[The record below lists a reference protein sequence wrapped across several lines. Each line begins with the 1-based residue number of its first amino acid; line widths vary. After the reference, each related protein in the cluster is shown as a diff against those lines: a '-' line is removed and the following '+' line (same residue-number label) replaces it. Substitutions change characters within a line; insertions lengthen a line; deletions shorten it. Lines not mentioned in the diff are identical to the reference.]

1 MVPPVS
7 YNIWLDYPNRLT
19 NRKEIPMIDFEFEFQ
34 YSEENTP
41 TLRKVS
47 GNIPAGRC
55 VVLCGGSGCGKSTL
69 LRCINGLIPQFYEG
83 KLTGFCRL
91 DGQDTANLSI
101 GEIGELAAS
110 VFQDPRSQFFT
121 VNSSNEVAFGLENHG
136 LPQEKIRDRVDK
148 AFRTFHLER
157 LKNRNVY
164 ELSSGERQ
172 LISILSAWAM
182 DTDIFL
188 LDEPTANLDFAA
200 TQQLKNILLELK
212 KQGKTLLLSEHRL
225 YYLAD
230 IADEYWIMAN
240 GEIKHKYTAEKAK
253 ALLPLQLHTLCL
265 RTLDLEQ
272 ITVSERPPQPENM
285 SQALSVSNLRYE
297 YGRKNR
303 AILSDVNFSVCE
315 HEIVGLVGANGCGKT
330 TLGKLIAGLYRSKGG
345 VISLFG
351 KAQKPKQLQKQV
363 LFIMQEAEFQF
374 FTNSVLHELQYG
386 HKITAEFEKK
396 TETLLKSMDMWE
408 CRDRHPFSLSG
419 GQMQRLT
426 LMMAYLSDKPIII
439 LDEPTAG
446 QDAESLKRCAK
457 LIREMGKE
465 KTVLIITHDL
475 ELIADACNR
484 CIGLCGGH
492 ADTDFFIQSQ
502 QDLQAVRRYMEHF
515 HPTKV
520 SPPRQYKER
529 FHPATKLLCWLVLT
543 IVISTSNNHLVYAA
557 YAALMLL
564 AAADGRLITAL
575 FGSASFGLLWAAN
588 ALLPDTLFSFMLVLF
603 PRIIAVGISMMT
615 LIGRNEA
622 SRTLTALRNMHL
634 PERFIMIVAVI
645 FRFFPVLSGDMKL
658 LRQSIRTRGAFVTL
672 WQKLRA
678 LPSYIE
684 ILTVPMAL
692 RVIRIAETLS
702 ASAETRGIDLKRRKS
717 NFMSLRF
724 SAWDI
729 LFIIMLTAS
738 VVVGL
743 IL

>member
-1 MVPPVS
+1 
-7 YNIWLDYPNRLT
+7 
-19 NRKEIPMIDFEFEFQ
+19 MIDFEFEFQ
-34 YSEENTP
+34 YSEESTP

-69 LRCINGLIPQFYEG
+69 LRCLNGLIPQFYEG
-83 KLTGFCRL
+83 ELTGFCRL
-91 DGQDTANLSI
+91 DGHGTADLSI

-136 LPQEKIRDRVDK
+136 LPQEKIRNRVDE
-148 AFRTFHLER
+148 AFRTFHLEH

-200 TQQLKNILLELK
+200 TQQLRNILLKLK

-253 ALLPLQLHTLCL
+253 SLSPLQLHTLSL

-285 SQALSVSNLRYE
+285 PQALSVSNLRYE

-303 AILSDVNFSVCE
+303 AILSDVNFSVCT

-330 TLGKLIAGLYRSKGG
+330 TLGKLIAGLYHSTGG
-345 VISLFG
+345 EISLFG

-446 QDAESLKRCAK
+446 QDAESLKRCAE

-475 ELIADACNR
+475 ELIADACDR
-484 CIGLCGGH
+484 CIGLSGGH
-492 ADTDFFIQSQ
+492 SDTEFFIRSQ
-502 QDLQAVRRYMEHF
+502 QDLQAVRRYMECF

-520 SPPRQYKER
+520 SPPKQYKER
-529 FHPATKLLCWLVLT
+529 FHPATKLLYWLVLT
-543 IVISTSNNHLVYAA
+543 IVISTSDNHLVYAA

-564 AAADGRLITAL
+564 TAADGRLITAL
-575 FGSASFGLLWAAN
+575 FGSASFGALWAAN
-588 ALLPDTLFSFMLVLF
+588 VLLPDTLFSFILVLF
-603 PRIIAVGISMMT
+603 PRIIAIGISMMT

-622 SRTLTALRNMHL
+622 SRTLAALRNMHL

-717 NFMSLRF
+717 NFLSLRF

-729 LFIIMLTAS
+729 LFFVVLTVS

>member
-1 MVPPVS
+1 
-7 YNIWLDYPNRLT
+7 
-19 NRKEIPMIDFEFEFQ
+19 MIDFEFEFQ
-34 YSEENTP
+34 YSQESTP

-83 KLTGFCRL
+83 ELKGFCRL
-91 DGQDTANLSI
+91 DGHGTADLSI

-136 LPQEKIRDRVDK
+136 LPQEKIRNRVDE
-148 AFRTFHLER
+148 AFRTFHLEH

-200 TQQLKNILLELK
+200 TQQLKNILLKLK

-240 GEIKHKYTAEKAK
+240 GEIKHKYTAGKTK
-253 ALLPLQLHTLCL
+253 ALSLGQLHTLCL
-265 RTLDLEQ
+265 RTLDLEK

-285 SQALSVSNLRYE
+285 PQALSVSNLRYK

-330 TLGKLIAGLYRSKGG
+330 TLGKLIAGLYRSTGG
-345 VISLFG
+345 EISLFG

-374 FTNSVLHELQYG
+374 FANSVLHELQYG

-426 LMMAYLSDKPIII
+426 LMMAYLSDKPIVI

-446 QDAESLKRCAK
+446 QDAESLKRCAE

-475 ELIADACNR
+475 ELIADACDR

-492 ADTDFFIQSQ
+492 SDTEFFIRSQ
-502 QDLQAVRRYMEHF
+502 QDLQAVRQYMECF

-520 SPPRQYKER
+520 SPPKQYNER
-529 FHPATKLLCWLVLT
+529 FHPATKLLYWLVLT
-543 IVISTSNNHLVYAA
+543 IVISTSDNHLVYAA

-564 AAADGRLITAL
+564 TAADGRLTAAL
-575 FGSASFGLLWAAN
+575 IGSASFGLLWATN
-588 ALLPDTLFSFMLVLF
+588 VLLPDTLFSFMLVLF

-622 SRTLTALRNMHL
+622 SRTLAALRNMHL

-717 NFMSLRF
+717 NFLSLRF

-729 LFIIMLTAS
+729 LFFVVLTVS

>member
-1 MVPPVS
+1 
-7 YNIWLDYPNRLT
+7 
-19 NRKEIPMIDFEFEFQ
+19 MIDFEFEFQ
-34 YSEENTP
+34 YSQESTP

-69 LRCINGLIPQFYEG
+69 LRCLNGLIPQFYEG
-83 KLTGFCRL
+83 ELTGFCRL
-91 DGQDTANLSI
+91 DGHGTADLSI

-136 LPQEKIRDRVDK
+136 LPQEKIRDRVDE
-148 AFRTFHLER
+148 AFRTFDLEH

-172 LISILSAWAM
+172 LISILSAWAT

-200 TQQLKNILLELK
+200 TQQLRNILLKLK

-253 ALLPLQLHTLCL
+253 SLSPLQLHTLSL

-285 SQALSVSNLRYE
+285 PQALSVSNLRYE

-303 AILSDVNFSVCE
+303 AILSDVNFSVCT

-330 TLGKLIAGLYRSKGG
+330 TLGKLIAGLYHSTGG
-345 VISLFG
+345 EISLFG

-426 LMMAYLSDKPIII
+426 LMMAYLSDKPIVI

-446 QDAESLKRCAK
+446 QDAESLKRCAE

-475 ELIADACNR
+475 ELIADACDR
-484 CIGLCGGH
+484 CIGLSGGH
-492 ADTDFFIQSQ
+492 SDTEFFIRSQ
-502 QDLQAVRRYMEHF
+502 QDLQAVRRYMECF

-520 SPPRQYKER
+520 SPPKQYKER
-529 FHPATKLLCWLVLT
+529 FHPATKLLYWLVLT
-543 IVISTSNNHLVYAA
+543 IVISTSDNHLVYAA

-564 AAADGRLITAL
+564 TAADGRLITAL
-575 FGSASFGLLWAAN
+575 FGSASFGALWAAN
-588 ALLPDTLFSFMLVLF
+588 VLLPDTLFSFILVLF
-603 PRIIAVGISMMT
+603 PRIIAIGISMMT

-622 SRTLTALRNMHL
+622 SRTLAALRNMHL

-702 ASAETRGIDLKRRKS
+702 ASAETRGIDLKHRKS
-717 NFMSLRF
+717 NFLSLRF

-729 LFIIMLTAS
+729 LFFVVLTAS

>member
-1 MVPPVS
+1 
-7 YNIWLDYPNRLT
+7 
-19 NRKEIPMIDFEFEFQ
+19 MIDFEFEFQ

-83 KLTGFCRL
+83 ELTGFCRL
-91 DGQDTANLSI
+91 DGQDTADLSI

-110 VFQDPRSQFFT
+110 VFLDPRSQFFT

-136 LPQEKIRDRVDK
+136 LPQEKIRNRVDE
-148 AFRTFHLER
+148 AFRTFHLEH

-200 TQQLKNILLELK
+200 TQQLKNILLKLK

-253 ALLPLQLHTLCL
+253 ALLPLQLHSLCL
-265 RTLDLEQ
+265 RTLDLEK
-272 ITVSERPPQPENM
+272 ITVAERPPQPENM
-285 SQALSVSNLRYE
+285 PQALSVSDLRYE

-303 AILSDVNFSVCE
+303 AILSDVNFSVCT

-330 TLGKLIAGLYRSKGG
+330 TLGKLIAGLYHSTGG
-345 VISLFG
+345 EISLFG

-386 HKITAEFEKK
+386 HKITDEFEKK

-446 QDAESLKRCAK
+446 QDAESLKRCAE

-475 ELIADACNR
+475 ELIADACDR
-484 CIGLCGGH
+484 CIGLCDGH
-492 ADTDFFIQSQ
+492 ADTEFFIRSQ
-502 QDLQAVRRYMEHF
+502 QDLQAVRRYMECF

-520 SPPRQYKER
+520 SPPKQYKER
-529 FHPATKLLCWLVLT
+529 FHPATKLLYWLVLT
-543 IVISTSNNHLVYAA
+543 IVISTSDNHLVYAA

-564 AAADGRLITAL
+564 TAADGRLITAL
-575 FGSASFGLLWAAN
+575 FGSASFGALWAAN
-588 ALLPDTLFSFMLVLF
+588 VLLPDTLFSFILVLF
-603 PRIIAVGISMMT
+603 PRIIAIGISMMT

-622 SRTLTALRNMHL
+622 SRTLAALRNMHL

-717 NFMSLRF
+717 NFLSLRF

-729 LFIIMLTAS
+729 LFFVVLTVS

>member
-1 MVPPVS
+1 
-7 YNIWLDYPNRLT
+7 
-19 NRKEIPMIDFEFEFQ
+19 MIDFEFKFQ
-34 YSEENTP
+34 YSQESTP

-55 VVLCGGSGCGKSTL
+55 VVFCGGSGCGKSTL
-69 LRCINGLIPQFYEG
+69 LRCLNGLIPQFYEG
-83 KLTGFCRL
+83 ELKGFCHL
-91 DGQDTANLSI
+91 DGHDTADLSI

-136 LPQEKIRDRVDK
+136 LPQEKIRNRVDE
-148 AFRTFHLER
+148 AFRTFHLEH

-200 TQQLKNILLELK
+200 TQQLKNILLKLK

-240 GEIKHKYTAEKAK
+240 GEIKHKYTAGKTK
-253 ALLPLQLHTLCL
+253 ALSLGQLHTLCL
-265 RTLDLEQ
+265 RTLDLEK

-285 SQALSVSNLRYE
+285 PQALSVSNLRYE

-303 AILSDVNFSVCE
+303 AILSDVNFSVCT

-330 TLGKLIAGLYRSKGG
+330 TLGKLIAGLYHSTGG
-345 VISLFG
+345 EISLFG

-426 LMMAYLSDKPIII
+426 LMMAYLSDKPIVI

-446 QDAESLKRCAK
+446 QDAESLKRCAE

-475 ELIADACNR
+475 ELIADACDR
-484 CIGLCGGH
+484 CIGLSGGH
-492 ADTDFFIQSQ
+492 SDTEFFIRSQ
-502 QDLQAVRRYMEHF
+502 QDLQAVRRYMECF

-520 SPPRQYKER
+520 SPPKQYKER
-529 FHPATKLLCWLVLT
+529 FHPATKLLYWLVLT
-543 IVISTSNNHLVYAA
+543 IVISTSDNHLVYAA

-564 AAADGRLITAL
+564 TAADGRLITAL

-588 ALLPDTLFSFMLVLF
+588 VLLPDTLFSFILVLF
-603 PRIIAVGISMMT
+603 PRIIAIGISMMT

-658 LRQSIRTRGAFVTL
+658 LRQSIQTRGAFVTL

-717 NFMSLRF
+717 NFLSLRF

>member
-1 MVPPVS
+1 
-7 YNIWLDYPNRLT
+7 
-19 NRKEIPMIDFEFEFQ
+19 MIDFEFEFQ
-34 YSEENTP
+34 YSEESTP

-69 LRCINGLIPQFYEG
+69 LRCLNGLIPQFYEG
-83 KLTGFCRL
+83 ELTGFCRL
-91 DGQDTANLSI
+91 DGHGTADLSI

-136 LPQEKIRDRVDK
+136 LPQEKIRDRVDE
-148 AFRTFHLER
+148 AFRTFDLEH

-172 LISILSAWAM
+172 LISILSAWAT

-200 TQQLKNILLELK
+200 TQQLRNILLKLK

-253 ALLPLQLHTLCL
+253 SLSPLQLHTLSL

-285 SQALSVSNLRYE
+285 PQALSVSNLRYE

-303 AILSDVNFSVCE
+303 AILSDANFSVCT

-330 TLGKLIAGLYRSKGG
+330 TLGKLIAGLYHSTGG
-345 VISLFG
+345 EISLFG

-426 LMMAYLSDKPIII
+426 LMMAYLSDKPIVI

-446 QDAESLKRCAK
+446 QDAESLKRCAE

-475 ELIADACNR
+475 ELIADACDR
-484 CIGLCGGH
+484 CIGLSGGH
-492 ADTDFFIQSQ
+492 SDTEFFIRSQ
-502 QDLQAVRRYMEHF
+502 QDLQAVRRYMECF

-520 SPPRQYKER
+520 SPPKQYKER
-529 FHPATKLLCWLVLT
+529 FHPATKLLYWLVLT
-543 IVISTSNNHLVYAA
+543 IVISTSDNHLVYAA

-564 AAADGRLITAL
+564 TAADGRLITAL
-575 FGSASFGLLWAAN
+575 FGSASFGALWAAN
-588 ALLPDTLFSFMLVLF
+588 VLLPDTLFSFILVLF
-603 PRIIAVGISMMT
+603 PRIIAIGISMMT

-622 SRTLTALRNMHL
+622 SRTLAALRNMHL

-702 ASAETRGIDLKRRKS
+702 ASAETRGIDLKHRKS
-717 NFMSLRF
+717 NFLSLRF

-729 LFIIMLTAS
+729 LFFVVLTVS

>member
-1 MVPPVS
+1 
-7 YNIWLDYPNRLT
+7 
-19 NRKEIPMIDFEFEFQ
+19 MIDFEFEFQ
-34 YSEENTP
+34 YSQESTP

-83 KLTGFCRL
+83 ELTGFSRL
-91 DGQDTANLSI
+91 DGQDTADLSI

-136 LPQEKIRDRVDK
+136 LPQEKIRDRVDE
-148 AFRTFHLER
+148 AFRTFHLEH

-200 TQQLKNILLELK
+200 TQQLRNILLELK

-253 ALLPLQLHTLCL
+253 SLSPLQLHTLSL

-285 SQALSVSNLRYE
+285 PQALSVSDLRYE

-303 AILSDVNFSVCE
+303 AILSDVNFSVCT

-330 TLGKLIAGLYRSKGG
+330 TLGKLIAGLYHSTGG
-345 VISLFG
+345 EISLFG

-426 LMMAYLSDKPIII
+426 LMMAYLSDKPIVI

-446 QDAESLKRCAK
+446 QDAESLKRCAE

-475 ELIADACNR
+475 ELIADACDR

-492 ADTDFFIQSQ
+492 SDTEFFIRSQ
-502 QDLQAVRRYMEHF
+502 QDLQAVRRYMECF

-520 SPPRQYKER
+520 SPPKQYKER
-529 FHPATKLLCWLVLT
+529 FHPATKLLYWLVLT
-543 IVISTSNNHLVYAA
+543 IVISTSDNHLVYAA

-564 AAADGRLITAL
+564 TAADGRLITAL
-575 FGSASFGLLWAAN
+575 FGSASFGALWAAN
-588 ALLPDTLFSFMLVLF
+588 VLLPDTLFSFILVLF
-603 PRIIAVGISMMT
+603 PRIIAIGISMMT

-622 SRTLTALRNMHL
+622 SRTLAALRNMHL

-717 NFMSLRF
+717 NFLSLRF

-729 LFIIMLTAS
+729 LFFVVLTVS

>member
-1 MVPPVS
+1 
-7 YNIWLDYPNRLT
+7 
-19 NRKEIPMIDFEFEFQ
+19 MIDFEFEFQ
-34 YSEENTP
+34 YSEESTP

-83 KLTGFCRL
+83 ELTGFCRL
-91 DGQDTANLSI
+91 DGQDTADFSI

-136 LPQEKIRDRVDK
+136 LPQEKIRDRVDE
-148 AFRTFHLER
+148 AFRTFHLEH

-200 TQQLKNILLELK
+200 TQQLKNILLKLK

-253 ALLPLQLHTLCL
+253 SLSPLQLHTLSL

-285 SQALSVSNLRYE
+285 PQALFVSDLRYE

-303 AILSDVNFSVCE
+303 AILSDVNFSVCT

-330 TLGKLIAGLYRSKGG
+330 TLGKLIAGLYHSTGG
-345 VISLFG
+345 EISLFG

-386 HKITAEFEKK
+386 HKITDEFEKK

-446 QDAESLKRCAK
+446 QDADSLKRCSE

-475 ELIADACNR
+475 ELIADACDR
-484 CIGLCGGH
+484 CIGLCDGH
-492 ADTDFFIQSQ
+492 ADTEFFIRSQ
-502 QDLQAVRRYMEHF
+502 QDLQAVRRYMECF

-520 SPPRQYKER
+520 SPPKQYKER
-529 FHPATKLLCWLVLT
+529 FHPATKLLYWLVLT
-543 IVISTSNNHLVYAA
+543 IVISTSDNHLVYAA

-564 AAADGRLITAL
+564 TAADGRLITAL
-575 FGSASFGLLWAAN
+575 FGSASFGALWAAN
-588 ALLPDTLFSFMLVLF
+588 VLLPDTLFSFILVLF
-603 PRIIAVGISMMT
+603 PRIIAIGISMMT

-622 SRTLTALRNMHL
+622 SRTLAALRNMHL

-717 NFMSLRF
+717 NFLSLRF

-729 LFIIMLTAS
+729 LFFVVLTVS

>member
-1 MVPPVS
+1 
-7 YNIWLDYPNRLT
+7 
-19 NRKEIPMIDFEFEFQ
+19 MIDFEFEFQ
-34 YSEENTP
+34 YSQESTP

-69 LRCINGLIPQFYEG
+69 LRCLNGLIPQFYEG
-83 KLTGFCRL
+83 ELTGFCRL
-91 DGQDTANLSI
+91 DGHGTADLSI

-136 LPQEKIRDRVDK
+136 LPQEKIRDRVDE
-148 AFRTFHLER
+148 AFRTFHIEH

-200 TQQLKNILLELK
+200 TQQLKNILLKLK

-253 ALLPLQLHTLCL
+253 SLLPLQLHTLCL
-265 RTLDLEQ
+265 RTLDLEK

-285 SQALSVSNLRYE
+285 PQALSVSNLRYK

-315 HEIVGLVGANGCGKT
+315 HEIVGLVGTNGCGKT
-330 TLGKLIAGLYRSKGG
+330 TLGKLIAGLYRSTGG
-345 VISLFG
+345 EISLFG

-426 LMMAYLSDKPIII
+426 LMMAYLSDKPIVI

-446 QDAESLKRCAK
+446 QDAESLKRCAE

-475 ELIADACNR
+475 ELIADACDR
-484 CIGLCGGH
+484 CIGLSGGH
-492 ADTDFFIQSQ
+492 SDTEFFIRSQ
-502 QDLQAVRRYMEHF
+502 QDLQAVRRYMECF

-520 SPPRQYKER
+520 SPPKQYKER
-529 FHPATKLLCWLVLT
+529 FHPATKLLYWLVLT
-543 IVISTSNNHLVYAA
+543 IVISTSDNHLVYAA

-564 AAADGRLITAL
+564 TAADGRLITAL
-575 FGSASFGLLWAAN
+575 FGSVSFGALWAAN
-588 ALLPDTLFSFMLVLF
+588 VLLPDTLFSFILVLF
-603 PRIIAVGISMMT
+603 PRIIAIGISMMT

-622 SRTLTALRNMHL
+622 SRTLAALRNMHL

-658 LRQSIRTRGAFVTL
+658 LRQSIRTRGAFATL

-717 NFMSLRF
+717 NFLSLRF
-724 SAWDI
+724 SAWDV
-729 LFIIMLTAS
+729 LFFVVLTVS

>member
-1 MVPPVS
+1 
-7 YNIWLDYPNRLT
+7 
-19 NRKEIPMIDFEFEFQ
+19 MIDFEFEFQ

-83 KLTGFCRL
+83 ELTGFCRL
-91 DGQDTANLSI
+91 DGHGTADLSI

-136 LPQEKIRDRVDK
+136 LPQEKIRDRVDE
-148 AFRTFHLER
+148 AFRTFHLEH

-200 TQQLKNILLELK
+200 TQQLRNILLKLK

-253 ALLPLQLHTLCL
+253 SLSPLQLHTLSL

-285 SQALSVSNLRYE
+285 PQALSVSDLRYE

-303 AILSDVNFSVCE
+303 AILSDVNFSVCT

-330 TLGKLIAGLYRSKGG
+330 TLGKLIAGLYHSTGG
-345 VISLFG
+345 EISLFG

-426 LMMAYLSDKPIII
+426 LMMAYLSDKPIVI

-446 QDAESLKRCAK
+446 QDAESLKRCAE

-475 ELIADACNR
+475 ELIADACDR

-492 ADTDFFIQSQ
+492 SDTEFFIRSQ
-502 QDLQAVRRYMEHF
+502 QDLQAVRRYMECF

-520 SPPRQYKER
+520 SPPKQYKER
-529 FHPATKLLCWLVLT
+529 FHPATKLLYWLVLT
-543 IVISTSNNHLVYAA
+543 IVISTSDNHLVYAA

-564 AAADGRLITAL
+564 TAADGRLITAL
-575 FGSASFGLLWAAN
+575 FGSASFGALWAAN
-588 ALLPDTLFSFMLVLF
+588 VLLPDTLFSFILVLF
-603 PRIIAVGISMMT
+603 PRIIAIGISMMT

-622 SRTLTALRNMHL
+622 SRTLAALRNMHL

-717 NFMSLRF
+717 NFLSLRF

-729 LFIIMLTAS
+729 LFFVVLTVS

>member
-1 MVPPVS
+1 
-7 YNIWLDYPNRLT
+7 
-19 NRKEIPMIDFEFEFQ
+19 MIDFEFEFQ
-34 YSEENTP
+34 YSQESTP

-69 LRCINGLIPQFYEG
+69 LRCLNGLIPQFYEG
-83 KLTGFCRL
+83 ELTGFCRL
-91 DGQDTANLSI
+91 DGQDTADLSI

-136 LPQEKIRDRVDK
+136 LPQEKIRDRVDE
-148 AFRTFHLER
+148 AFRTFHLEH

-172 LISILSAWAM
+172 LISILSAWAT

-200 TQQLKNILLELK
+200 TQQLRNILLKLK

-253 ALLPLQLHTLCL
+253 SLSPLQLHTLSL

-285 SQALSVSNLRYE
+285 PQALSVSDLRYE

-303 AILSDVNFSVCE
+303 AILSDVNFSVCT

-330 TLGKLIAGLYRSKGG
+330 TLGKLIAGLYHSTAGE
-345 VISLFG
+345 ISLFG

-426 LMMAYLSDKPIII
+426 LMMAYLSDKPIVI

-446 QDAESLKRCAK
+446 QDAESLKRCAE
-457 LIREMGKE
+457 LIRVMGKE
-465 KTVLIITHDL
+465 KTVLIITHGL
-475 ELIADACNR
+475 ELIADACDR
-484 CIGLCGGH
+484 CIGLCDGQ
-492 ADTDFFIQSQ
+492 ADTEFFIRSQ
-502 QDLQAVRRYMEHF
+502 QDLQAVRRYMECF

-520 SPPRQYKER
+520 SPPKQYKER
-529 FHPATKLLCWLVLT
+529 FHPATKLLYWLVLT
-543 IVISTSNNHLVYAA
+543 IVISTSDNHLVYAA

-564 AAADGRLITAL
+564 TAADGRLITAL
-575 FGSASFGLLWAAN
+575 FGSASFGALWAAN
-588 ALLPDTLFSFMLVLF
+588 VLLPDTLFSFILVLF
-603 PRIIAVGISMMT
+603 PRITAIGISMMT

-622 SRTLTALRNMHL
+622 SRTLAALRNMHL

-717 NFMSLRF
+717 NFLSLRF

-729 LFIIMLTAS
+729 LFFVMLTVS

>member
-1 MVPPVS
+1 
-7 YNIWLDYPNRLT
+7 
-19 NRKEIPMIDFEFEFQ
+19 MIDFEFEFQ
-34 YSEENTP
+34 YSQESTP

-69 LRCINGLIPQFYEG
+69 LRCLNGLIPQFYEG
-83 KLTGFCRL
+83 ELTGFCRL
-91 DGQDTANLSI
+91 DGHGTADLSI

-136 LPQEKIRDRVDK
+136 LPQEKIRDRVDES
-148 AFRTFHLER
+148 FRTFHLEH

-200 TQQLKNILLELK
+200 TQQLRNILLELK

-253 ALLPLQLHTLCL
+253 SLSPLQLHTLSL

-285 SQALSVSNLRYE
+285 PQALSVSDLRYE

-303 AILSDVNFSVCE
+303 AILSDVNFSVCT

-330 TLGKLIAGLYRSKGG
+330 TLGKLIAGLYHSTGG
-345 VISLFG
+345 EISLFG

-426 LMMAYLSDKPIII
+426 LMMAYLSDKPIVI

-446 QDAESLKRCAK
+446 QDAESLKRCAE

-475 ELIADACNR
+475 ELIADACDR

-492 ADTDFFIQSQ
+492 SDTEFFIRSQ
-502 QDLQAVRRYMEHF
+502 QDLQAVRRYMECF

-520 SPPRQYKER
+520 SPPKQYKER
-529 FHPATKLLCWLVLT
+529 FHPATKLLYWLVLT
-543 IVISTSNNHLVYAA
+543 IVISSSDNHLVYAA

-564 AAADGRLITAL
+564 TAADGRLITAL
-575 FGSASFGLLWAAN
+575 FGSASFGALWAAN
-588 ALLPDTLFSFMLVLF
+588 VLLPDTLFSFILVLF
-603 PRIIAVGISMMT
+603 PRIIAIGISMMT

-622 SRTLTALRNMHL
+622 SRTLAALRNMHL

-717 NFMSLRF
+717 NFLSLRF

-729 LFIIMLTAS
+729 LFFVVLTVS

>member
-1 MVPPVS
+1 
-7 YNIWLDYPNRLT
+7 
-19 NRKEIPMIDFEFEFQ
+19 MIDFEFEFQ
-34 YSEENTP
+34 YSEESTP

-47 GNIPAGRC
+47 GNIPAERC

-83 KLTGFCRL
+83 ELTGFCRL
-91 DGQDTANLSI
+91 DGQDTADLSI

-148 AFRTFHLER
+148 AFRTFHLEH

-172 LISILSAWAM
+172 LISILSAWAT

-200 TQQLKNILLELK
+200 TQQLKNILIELK

-253 ALLPLQLHTLCL
+253 ALSPLQLRTLCL

-285 SQALSVSNLRYE
+285 PQALSVSNLRYE

-330 TLGKLIAGLYRSKGG
+330 TLGKLIAGLYRSSGG

-484 CIGLCGGH
+484 CIGLSGGH
-492 ADTDFFIQSQ
+492 ADTEFFIRSQ
-502 QDLQAVRRYMEHF
+502 QDLQAVRRYMECF

-520 SPPRQYKER
+520 SPPRQYNER

-543 IVISTSNNHLVYAA
+543 IVISTSDNHLVYAA

-564 AAADGRLITAL
+564 TAADGRLITAL
-575 FGSASFGLLWAAN
+575 IGSASFGLLWAAN

>member
-1 MVPPVS
+1 M
-7 YNIWLDYPNRLT
+7 T
-19 NRKEIPMIDFEFEFQ
+19 DFEFEFR
-34 YSEENTP
+34 YADE
-41 TLRKVS
+41 KVPVLWQTA
-47 GNIPAGRC
+47 GRIPNGRC
-55 VVLCGGSGCGKSTL
+55 VVLCGSSGCGKSTL

-83 KLTGFCRL
+83 ELKGFCRL
-91 DGQDTANLSI
+91 NGQDTAGMSI

-121 VNSSNEVAFGLENHG
+121 INSSNEIAFGLENHG
-136 LPQEKIRDRVDK
+136 LPQEKIRQKVGE
-148 AFRTFHLER
+148 AFRIFRLER

-188 LDEPTANLDFAA
+188 LDEPTANLDLAA
-200 TQQLKNILLELK
+200 TQQLKSILLALK

-225 YYLAD
+225 SYLAD
-230 IADEYWIMAN
+230 IADEYWVME
-240 GEIKHKYTAEKAK
+240 GGKIKGTYTAAEAK
-253 ALLPLQLHTLCL
+253 AFSPEQRQVLSL
-265 RTLDLEQ
+265 RTLDLAKV
-272 ITVSERPPQPENM
+272 TVSKKTQLPGTAPE
-285 SQALSVSNLRYE
+285 ALCVSDIRYT
-297 YGRKNR
+297 YGRKSSHT
-303 AILSDVNFSVCE
+303 LSGVRFSVRK

-330 TLGKLIAGLYRSKGG
+330 TVGKVIAGLYRPSGG
-345 VISLFG
+345 RITLFG
-351 KAQKPKQLQKQV
+351 KLQNQKQLQKQV

-386 HKITAEFEKK
+386 HRVTPEFKKK
-396 TETLLKSMDMWE
+396 TEALLKSMDMWD

-426 LMMAYLSDKPIII
+426 LMMAYLSDKPVVI

-446 QDAESLKRCAK
+446 QDSESLERCTA
-457 LIREMGKE
+457 LIREMRNE

-475 ELIADACNR
+475 ELIAGVCDR
-484 CIGLCGGH
+484 CIGLSNGRIE
-492 ADTDFFIQSQ
+492 TDFPTQTA
-502 QDLQAVRRYMEHF
+502 QDLQTIRRYM
-515 HPTKV
+515 
-520 SPPRQYKER
+520 ER
-529 FHPATKLLCWLVLT
+529 FHPAEAPLKKKHRELFHPVTKLFFWIALMV
-543 IVISTSNNHLVYAA
+543 VISTTNNNLVYAA
-557 YAALMLL
+557 YAALILL
-564 AAADGRLITAL
+564 TVTDGWFGTAL
-575 FGSASFGLLWAAN
+575 AGGMSFGALWAAN
-588 ALLPDTLFSFMLVLF
+588 VLFPNTVFSFTLVLF
-603 PRIIAVGISMMT
+603 PRIIAVGISMRT

-622 SRTLTALRNMHL
+622 SRTLAALRNLHL
-634 PERFIMIVAVI
+634 PERFIMIIAVM

-658 LRQSIRTRGAFVTL
+658 LRQSIRTRGAFVTP

-717 NFMSLRF
+717 NYLSLRF
-724 SAWDI
+724 SALDI
-729 LFIIMLTAS
+729 IFCVLLAAS
-738 VVVGL
+738 IATGL